1 VLHPWN
7 EFHKLSHEC
16 SPWPVNQTVSDSRN
30 PNEDVQER
38 ARFRDQLLML
48 GCRQIRERRD
58 LLARGSDGVIRF
70 ARDLP
75 KPAGEERS
83 DREKNQQE
91 YG

>member
-1 VLHPWN
+1 
-7 EFHKLSHEC
+7 
-16 SPWPVNQTVSDSRN
+16 
-30 PNEDVQER
+30 
-38 ARFRDQLLML
+38 
-48 GCRQIRERRD
+48 
-58 LLARGSDGVIRF
+58 VIRF

>member
-1 VLHPWN
+1 MVD
-7 EFHKLSHEC
+7 
-16 SPWPVNQTVSDSRN
+16 QTGSDSRN

-38 ARFRDQLLML
+38 AGFGDQLLML
-48 GCRQIRERRD
+48 GCCQIGEGRD